1 MKIAIID
8 DKKNQ
13 YDILHSV
20 CKEYGENNKIRIDI
34 DYYQDGNI
42 FLCNLDN
49 KNYHI
54 CFIDIYMSAINGIDL
69 AKKLREINKDIVIV
83 FVTTS
88 SDFMADAFSVHSF
101 HYITKPYAKEKIF
114 QVLTD
119 SIAILPDIS
128 HYIDVIYDKKNVRIK
143 IKDLVSC
150 ESEGHYLILTTS
162 DNKELKVRMT
172 LKEFI
177 EKTKAYAE
185 LIQINRGIIINI
197 DYLDKI
203 DNSNC
208 HLTSGTVFPIKVR
221 EKKNIEN
228 RINNYIF
235 NKLRRISNI

>member
-8 DKKNQ
+8 DEKYQ
-13 YDILHSV
+13 FDILKDT
-20 CKEYGENNKIRIDI
+20 CTEYGNNNNIKIDT
-34 DYYQDGNI
+34 DYYEDGNV
-42 FLCNLDN
+42 FLNHLN
-49 KNYHI
+49 NNYSI

-88 SDFMADAFSVHSF
+88 SDFMAEAFSVHAF
-101 HYITKPYAKEKIF
+101 HYITKPYEKEKIF

-119 SIAILPDIS
+119 SIAILPDVS
-128 HYIDVIYDKKNVRIK
+128 HYIQIVCDKKNIKLK

-150 ESEGHYLILTTS
+150 ESDAHYLLLTTS
-162 DNKELKVRMT
+162 DNAELRVRMT
-172 LKEFI
+172 LNKFI
-177 EKTKAYAE
+177 EETKNYEE

-235 NKLRRISNI
+235 NKLRKSSNI